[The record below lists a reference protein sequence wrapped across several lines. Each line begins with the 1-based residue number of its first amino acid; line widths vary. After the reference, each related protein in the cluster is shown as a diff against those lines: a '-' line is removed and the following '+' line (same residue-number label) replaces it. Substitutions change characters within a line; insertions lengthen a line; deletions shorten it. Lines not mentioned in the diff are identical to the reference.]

1 MNNII
6 WYLSFSVWLHYFTQD
21 DNIYIHHGAANGI
34 ILFSGWVTSH
44 YIYVTQ
50 NPYLFLCQWILRF
63 SSMFWL
69 NNVAMNIEVQLSFWI
84 IVFPGYMT
92 KSGIARSYD
101 SSIFRVLRTL
111 QTVLHPGS
119 YNLHSYQDYKRVP
132 FPLNPLQHL
141 LHKDFLIM
149 AILNGVRW

>member
-1 MNNII
+1 MIFVFLCLTSLLHSG
-6 WYLSFSVWLHYFTQD
+6 WQYLYPSWCCKWHYFVFWLS
-21 DNIYIHHGAANGI
+21 NIP
-34 ILFSGWVTSH
+34 L

-119 YNLHSYQDYKRVP
+119 YNLHSYQDYKSVP